1 MKNISELLNI
11 VRAGAGVVLEA
22 EGLTAD
28 DVLPLARAA
37 SESEVTLTVRGADP
51 EVILEDKLGICEQL
65 EAEMQLVVDRYQCEW
80 KPTVETP
87 AKVAQFS
94 HFVNSDRTD
103 GNVKFVREREQIRPA
118 DADAFETENEDILA
132 TG

>member
-37 SESEVTLTVRGADP
+37 SEAKVTLTVRGALHWRTHD
-51 EVILEDKLGICEQL
+51 
-65 EAEMQLVVDRYQCEW
+65 LV
-80 KPTVETP
+80 TI
-87 AKVAQFS
+87 AKAGGGQV
-94 HFVNSDRTD
+94 VY
-103 GNVKFVREREQIRPA
+103 E
-118 DADAFETENEDILA
+118 
-132 TG
+132 